1 MGQGVDILLPVFGIV
16 ALGFAATR
24 IGWFDDAARRGL
36 SHFVFTFAIPVLLFR
51 TLAGTQLPAVLP
63 WTYLLSYYGG
73 VASVFLISMMISRV
87 FFRQPLEGQ
96 AVHGLGGAFSNTV
109 LLGTPLILTAFGE
122 AATLPLFLL
131 IAFHGVLILP
141 IGTVLIE
148 TGLSAQSRLDGDG
161 VRVGEIARQ
170 AALGVVTNPI
180 ILGLAAG
187 LAANLAGWAPTG
199 AVDRMAALL
208 GQAALPCALFAMGAS
223 LARFR
228 LAGAVPQAL
237 AIVAVK
243 LVVHPAIVWLL
254 AVRLFALDPLW
265 AGVAVVLAGMPT
277 GVNIYLYAQRYEIEI
292 APIATAILIGTA
304 LSVLTIG
311 VLTAVMVPA

>member
-1 MGQGVDILLPVFGIV
+1 MGQSVDILLPVFGIV
-16 ALGFAATR
+16 ALGVAATR
-24 IGWFDDAARRGL
+24 LGWFDDAARRGL
-36 SHFVFTFAIPVLLFR
+36 SQFVFNFAIPVLLFR
-51 TLAGTQLPAVLP
+51 TLAGAQLPHNLP

-73 VASVFLISMMISRV
+73 VASVFLTSMIISRI
-87 FFRQPLEGQ
+87 FFQQPLEGQ
-96 AVHGLGGAFSNTV
+96 TVHGLGGAFSNTV
-109 LLGTPLILTAFGE
+109 LLGTPLILTAFGDE
-122 AATLPLFLL
+122 ATLPLFLL

-141 IGTVLIE
+141 VGTILIE
-148 TGLSAQSRLDGDG
+148 TGLSARSRLDGDA
-161 VRVGEIARQ
+161 VRIGEIARQ
-170 AALGVVTNPI
+170 AVLGVVTNPI
-180 ILGLAAG
+180 IIGLAAG

-199 AVDRMAALL
+199 ALDRMAGLL
-208 GQAALPCALFAMGAS
+208 GQAALPCALFAMGAA

-243 LVVHPAIVWLL
+243 LVAHPLAVWLL
-254 AVRLFALDPLW
+254 AVELFALDPLW

-292 APIATAILIGTA
+292 GAIATAILIGTV

-311 VLTAVMVPA
+311 LLTAAMVPG

>member
-1 MGQGVDILLPVFGIV
+1 MGQSVDILLPVFGIV

-24 IGWFDDAARRGL
+24 LGWFDDAARRGL

-51 TLAGTQLPAVLP
+51 TLAGTQLPHTLP
-63 WTYLLSYYGG
+63 WTFLLSYYGG
-73 VASVFLISMMISRV
+73 VAAVFLTSMLISRI
-87 FFRQPLEGQ
+87 FFRQRLEGQ

-122 AATLPLFLL
+122 EATLPLFLL
-131 IAFHGVLILP
+131 IAFHGVLLLP
-141 IGTVLIE
+141 IGTILIE
-148 TGLSAQSRLDGDG
+148 TGLSARSRTRGDG

-170 AALGVVTNPI
+170 AVLGVATNPI

-199 AVDRMAALL
+199 PLDRMLALL
-208 GQAALPCALFAMGAS
+208 GQAALPCALFALGAS
-223 LARFR
+223 LSRFR
-228 LAGAVPQAL
+228 LAGAAPRAL

-243 LVVHPAIVWLL
+243 LVVHPAAVWLL
-254 AVRLFALDPLW
+254 AVELFALDPLW

-277 GVNIYLYAQRYEIEI
+277 GVNIYLYAQRYDIEI
-292 APIATAILIGTA
+292 APIATAILIGTM
-304 LSVLTIG
+304 LSVPTIAL
-311 VLTAVMVPA
+311 LTAALVPA